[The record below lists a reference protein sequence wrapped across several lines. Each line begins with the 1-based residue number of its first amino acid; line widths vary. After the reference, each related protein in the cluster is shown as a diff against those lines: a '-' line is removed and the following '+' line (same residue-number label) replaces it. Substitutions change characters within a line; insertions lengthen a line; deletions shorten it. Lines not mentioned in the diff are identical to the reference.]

1 MKLCMLCEYT
11 HPQAGTKSCRFVT
24 DAKEKCKQAE
34 DLPDNWKNYLDTET
48 LEGFTKTETHEEL
61 KKMNEDL
68 RSKVTDL
75 LQDTKTIQTD
85 FKDILDFVKQQK
97 QQKELKDKA
106 EGDKPPPK
114 EPEKKKTSPKSAKKT
129 KENKEEVKQK
139 DQDEIEEIKEAFD
152 LFDTDGSGTIDPKEL
167 RAAMQSLGFEA
178 KNQTIFQMISDLDKN
193 KSGSIDF
200 EEFLD
205 MMTARMSDKDTRED
219 IAKVF
224 RLFDDDT
231 SGSVT
236 LRNLRRV
243 AKELG
248 ETMTDE
254 EL

>member
-1 MKLCMLCEYT
+1 
-11 HPQAGTKSCRFVT
+11 
-24 DAKEKCKQAE
+24 
-34 DLPDNWKNYLDTET
+34 
-48 LEGFTKTETHEEL
+48 
-61 KKMNEDL
+61 
-68 RSKVTDL
+68 
-75 LQDTKTIQTD
+75 
-85 FKDILDFVKQQK
+85 
-97 QQKELKDKA
+97 
-106 EGDKPPPK
+106 
-114 EPEKKKTSPKSAKKT
+114 
-129 KENKEEVKQK
+129 
-139 DQDEIEEIKEAFD
+139 
-152 LFDTDGSGTIDPKEL
+152 
-167 RAAMQSLGFEA
+167 
-178 KNQTIFQMISDLDKN
+178 MISDLDKN

-231 SGSVT
+231 SGSIS